1 MDPPNNENP
10 RKSQIPLLQ
19 FSQQPNT
26 ALIAQIPPKMQ
37 KIKTPKS
44 GDPYLTP
51 HLVAGDRDEEEMS
64 PVGIVGAEATLANVL
79 EEVALAG
86 VLPGELPGRLVE
98 RVGIAVGVYVHLES
112 PLHLSIVQAEN
123 ARRMV
128 NIRELLLVH
137 AVAHRLLTR
146 FFIANKRFSNGD
158 LRSGGGRERGME
170 GVEGEVGE

>member
-1 MDPPNNENP
+1 
-10 RKSQIPLLQ
+10 
-19 FSQQPNT
+19 
-26 ALIAQIPPKMQ
+26 MQ
-37 KIKTPKS
+37 KS
-44 GDPYLTP
+44 GDPYLAP
-51 HLVAGDRDEEEMS
+51 HLVAGDRDEEEVS

-86 VLPGELPGRLVE
+86 VLPSELPRRLVE

-112 PLHLSIVQAEN
+112 PLHLGIVQAEN

-146 FFIANKRFSNGD
+146 FVIVNKQFSNGD
-158 LRSGGGRERGME
+158 LRGGGGRERG
-170 GVEGEVGE
+170 VEGEVSEGQEG